1 MKVGDLIEAHKGER
15 GLILDVELVY
25 PGNQYSPVRCVLVH
39 WFTEPPHWHVEG
51 RYSHAS
57 GIKKVISRANR

>member
-15 GLILDVELVY
+15 GIVLDTELVY
-25 PGNQYSPVRCVLVH
+25 PGNKYSPIRCVLVH
-39 WFTEPPHWHVEG
+39 WFTEPPHWHVKG

-57 GIKKVISRANR
+57 GIKRVISSANW